1 MKRLTLFLAS
11 LIATI
16 LWVVLMRKLTAPLDS
31 NDIVRFEFVGTAAMA
46 EDFLKNLPTGH
57 IRLLTRSIYLDMAF
71 PLLYGLTLWSANRWA
86 WPEARSRTA
95 HFIGGFVPWA
105 TAIAIGSDYI
115 ENVAMLNMI
124 STGPTDAAA
133 SAAWWF
139 ASLKFSLIA
148 LLLILFVC
156 GLLLRVIRSARKTPV
171 K

>member
-16 LWVVLMRKLTAPLDS
+16 LWIVLMRKLTAPLDS
-31 NDIVRFEFVGTAAMA
+31 SDIVRFEFAGTAALA
-46 EDFLKNLPTGH
+46 EDFLKNLPAGH
-57 IRLLTRSIYLDMAF
+57 IKLLSRSIYLDMAF

-86 WPEARSRTA
+86 WPGTRSRTA

-105 TAIAIGSDYI
+105 AAIAAGSDYI

-124 STGPTDAAA
+124 SSGPSDAAA

-139 ASLKFSLIA
+139 ACLKFSLIV

-156 GLLLRVIRSARKTPV
+156 GALVRLIRSAKKPGV